1 MYTLPHIFRRICMAL
16 PCLTVAVCLLMSCTQ
31 DNVHMPEGGAGQE
44 TWETYTKL
52 YSGVLS
58 STVPVMQEYLDG
70 PVRTEMTVR
79 VGPFH
84 AAHSGYVTV
93 CTQAFSIDDP
103 FVTEMMGM
111 PINVGEME
119 IKDVEYAAFPG
130 GGGYFRKDALRRA
143 GRHLSYAWLALR
155 RALAGGT
162 TQHYPDVQAR
172 QHAVRDSERILL
184 NQINETI

>member
-130 GGGYFRKDALRRA
+130 GGGYFRKDAF
-143 GRHLSYAWLALR
+143 
-155 RALAGGT
+155 
-162 TQHYPDVQAR
+162 DVQAGTYR
-172 QHAVRDSERILL
+172 TRGSLYGELSPEGQLNITLTFRPGSMPFEIVSEFY
-184 NQINETI
+184 